1 MKYLIKVQFIVFC
14 LFSTFEGASQKVAAY
29 NNPELQYQNG
39 LELFNKNQ
47 FVSAQKCFQEYI
59 QTSKVS
65 LLKSDAS
72 YYNAACAIEVFN
84 KDGEWLMK
92 RFVELNPS
100 SNKLN
105 SAYFYLAKSSY
116 RKKKHKETLK
126 EFQAS
131 LKKSTSKVNVSR
143 HEKIRNMVT
152 SKFIT
157 CAMPMQTNLV

>member
-72 YYNAACAIEVFN
+72 FYSAACAKDVGWRIDYQLATPSLRSRLTACSIERAQQFSDHAPFSV
-84 KDGEWLMK
+84 DYSG
-92 RFVELNPS
+92 S
-100 SNKLN
+100 
-105 SAYFYLAKSSY
+105 
-116 RKKKHKETLK
+116 
-126 EFQAS
+126 
-131 LKKSTSKVNVSR
+131 
-143 HEKIRNMVT
+143 
-152 SKFIT
+152 
-157 CAMPMQTNLV
+157 